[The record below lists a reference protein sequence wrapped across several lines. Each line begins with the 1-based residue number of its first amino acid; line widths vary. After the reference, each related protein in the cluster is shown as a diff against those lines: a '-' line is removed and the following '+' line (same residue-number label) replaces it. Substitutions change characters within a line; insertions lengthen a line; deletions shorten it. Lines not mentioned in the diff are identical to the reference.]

1 MLPAE
6 QWDSIT
12 LSLHEIG
19 AVRFGE
25 FKLHSGRVSPI
36 YLDLR
41 LLASYPAVLRQV
53 AAAYVPILSALEFHL
68 LAAMPL
74 AGLPIGTAVSLQTE
88 IPLIYPRQTLKA
100 HGTGKQ
106 IEGSWSTGQ
115 RVVIIDD
122 LITSGDSLLRGIAIL
137 ENAGLLVSDVVVLVD
152 RQQGGREMLSDRG
165 YTLHCAITLSQMLTI
180 LENRDR
186 ITPQQHAQ
194 VLQTLGGN
202 EQTIQ

>member
-6 QWDSIT
+6 KRDSII

-41 LLASYPAVLRQV
+41 LLASYPAVLCQV
-53 AAAYVPILSALEFHL
+53 AAAYVPILSELKFNL

-74 AGLPIGTAVSLQTE
+74 AGLPIGTAVSLQTD

-106 IEGSWSTGQ
+106 IEGSWSAGQ
-115 RVVIIDD
+115 RVVAIDD
-122 LITSGDSLLRGIAIL
+122 LITSGDSLLQGIAIL
-137 ENAGLLVSDVVVLVD
+137 ESAGLLVSDVVVLVD
-152 RQQGGREMLSDRG
+152 RQQGGHETLNDQG
-165 YTLHCAITLSQMLTI
+165 YTLHSAITLSQMLTI
-180 LENRDR
+180 LEEKNR

-194 VLQTLGGN
+194 VLQTL
-202 EQTIQ
+202 EKTSRQI

>member
-1 MLPAE
+1 MLPVE
-6 QWDSIT
+6 QLDSIV
-12 LSLHEIG
+12 LAFHEIG
-19 AVRFGE
+19 AVRFGQ

-41 LLASYPAVLRQV
+41 LLASYPALLRQV
-53 AAAYVPILSALEFHL
+53 AGAYVPILSELNFDL

-106 IEGSWSTGQ
+106 IEGSWSTGH
-115 RVVIIDD
+115 RVVAIDD
-122 LITSGDSLLRGIAIL
+122 LITSGDSLLQGIAIL
-137 ENAGLLVSDVVVLVD
+137 EDAGLIITDVVVLVD
-152 RQQGGREMLSDRG
+152 RQQGGRQTLHDQG
-165 YTLHCAITLSQMLTI
+165 YTLHSAITLSRMLAI
-180 LENRDR
+180 LENKDR

-194 VLQTLGGN
+194 VLQSLG
-202 EQTIQ
+202 Q

>member
-1 MLPAE
+1 MQPAE
-6 QWDSIT
+6 QLNSVVT
-12 LSLHEIG
+12 SLHEIG

-53 AAAYVPILSALEFHL
+53 AGAYGSILAKLEFDL

-74 AGLPIGTAVSLQTE
+74 AGLPIGTAVSLQ
-88 IPLIYPRQTLKA
+88 IDKPLIYPRQTLKA

-115 RVVIIDD
+115 RVVAIDD
-122 LITSGDSLLRGIAIL
+122 LITSGDSLLQGIAIL
-137 ENAGLLVSDVVVLVD
+137 EDAGLQVCDVVVLVD
-152 RQQGGREMLSDRG
+152 RQQGGREILRGQG
-165 YTLHCAITLSQMLTI
+165 YTLHSAITLSQMLAI
-180 LENRDR
+180 LENNDR
-186 ITPQQHAQ
+186 ITPHRHAQ
-194 VLQTLGGN
+194 VLQTLSTS
-202 EQTIQ
+202 E